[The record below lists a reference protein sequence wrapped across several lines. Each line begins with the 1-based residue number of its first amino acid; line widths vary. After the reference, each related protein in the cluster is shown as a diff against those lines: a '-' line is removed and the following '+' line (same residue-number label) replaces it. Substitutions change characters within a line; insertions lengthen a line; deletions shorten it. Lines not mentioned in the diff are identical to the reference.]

1 MQEKRRDK
9 EADWEGTKLKFTHYK
24 FVEEALYRNEAVSK
38 LLTEIRHWGSGQ
50 LSGDN
55 KMTDLHKHIHGV
67 TAM

>member
-1 MQEKRRDK
+1 MGRDK
-9 EADWEGTKLKFTHYK
+9 VKVTYYK

-50 LSGDN
+50 LSRDN

-67 TAM
+67 TAMERDTKLKQFPS